1 MFNLIAPRDLAPI
14 PAIAAAAFVV
24 LAVFAWTERTVL
36 VDPDHMSVPYWPWK
50 LWQIGPL
57 LMGIGGAWWVWSS
70 TRRVPWVRSLALGI
84 LALAVLFNGYSNL
97 FGDHWGEVWR
107 TINPLFIGCTSIA
120 AVTLWRWGSHCWASG
135 SGGLGGAWRSPVRQ
149 RILRRLRRP
158 LAGAES
164 GANAHLPGP
173 GGGCRPGQRGH
184 IRNWRLTGWRPA
196 ALPRR
201 QRPRHS
207 GGRGQAHSPVAPAMS
222 RCLNIQAVAAMKRVV

>member
-1 MFNLIAPRDLAPI
+1 MQRMVAPRDLAPI

-57 LMGIGGAWWVWSS
+57 LLGIGGTWWVWLS

-107 TINPLFIGCTSIA
+107 TINPLFIGSTSVA
-120 AVTLWRWGSHCWASG
+120 AVTLWRSGHTAGRAGALASAA
-135 SGGLGGAWRSPVRQ
+135 LGALLFANAYFVDNGVLWQALNPVRM
-149 RILRRLRRP
+149 LTF
-158 LAGAES
+158 LA
-164 GANAHLPGP
+164 L
-173 GGGCRPGQRGH
+173 
-184 IRNWRLTGWRPA
+184 A
-196 ALPRR
+196 AVA
-201 QRPRHS
+201 
-207 GGRGQAHSPVAPAMS
+207 GQANVATPDS
-222 RCLNIQAVAAMKRVV
+222 GD